1 LKLLILLLPQNCY
14 YERDADTDTERK
26 RQRQRQI
33 ETQSQ
38 THRKRK
44 RERERHK
51 DRDRGRERERERE
64 RERGSSF
71 GLMHVVLL
79 FGVSSHA
86 TSTTSTSPANQA
98 LTRKMVETLLLSVS
112 EIFSSSSLL

>member
-64 RERGSSF
+64 RGSSF

>member
-1 LKLLILLLPQNCY
+1 M
-14 YERDADTDTERK
+14 RDADTDTERK
-26 RQRQRQI
+26 RQRQRQKQ
-33 ETQSQ
+33 TQSQ

-44 RERERHK
+44 TQRQTDRE
-51 DRDRGRERERERE
+51 GGGF
-64 RERGSSF
+64 GSSF

-98 LTRKMVETLLLSVS
+98 LTRKMVETLLLSVF